1 MELRKLSD
9 IQLYPGDFRQN
20 DAAVDAVAS
29 SIRQFGFCQPIVV
42 DAEGIIICGHTREQ
56 RNMCVRGQRRGPPL
70 RVRYFQAG
78 GPAGF
83 RPRRAVL
90 LHVQRGEKEVSKN
103 GARYCVKPEENEGF
117 CVFGVSNWPP
127 KP

>member
-9 IQLYPGDFRQN
+9 IKLYPGDSRQN

-42 DAEGIIICGHTREQ
+42 DAEGVIICGHTREQ
-56 RNMCVRGQRRGPPL
+56 LSRCARRRRGTPL

-83 RPRRAVL
+83 RPRRPVF

-103 GARYCVKPEENEGF
+103 GARPIHTIR
-117 CVFGVSNWPP
+117 GVD
-127 KP
+127 

>member
-1 MELRKLSD
+1 MKTELRKLSD
-9 IQLYPGDFRQN
+9 IKPYPGNPRQN
-20 DAAVDAVAS
+20 GAAADAVAA
-29 SIRQFGFCQPIVV
+29 SIKQFGFRHPTAV

-83 RPRRAVL
+83 RPRRPVF

-103 GARYCVKPEENEGF
+103 GARPIHTIR
-117 CVFGVSNWPP
+117 GVD
-127 KP
+127 